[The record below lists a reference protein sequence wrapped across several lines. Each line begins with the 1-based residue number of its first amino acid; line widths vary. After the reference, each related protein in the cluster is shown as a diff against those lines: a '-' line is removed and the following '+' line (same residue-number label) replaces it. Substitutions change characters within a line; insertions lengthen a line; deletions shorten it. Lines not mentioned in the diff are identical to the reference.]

1 MMPQVILHVRMVFL
15 AYVLT
20 QLLMVDSS
28 ISMEQMQKHLRSLH
42 CLYQPNE
49 DPRLVSMQEDG
60 TLTPITLD
68 ELLKPIRTRIPDM
81 MDTQIPTIIE
91 SINAA

>member
-20 QLLMVDSS
+20 QLLMVDN
-28 ISMEQMQKHLRSLH
+28 SMSVGEMQKHLRSLH
-42 CLYQPNE
+42 CLYLPNE
-49 DPRLVSMQEDG
+49 DPELVSRQEDG

-68 ELLKPIRTRIPDM
+68 ELVKPIRTRIPSM
-81 MDTQIPTIIE
+81 IDTQIPTIIE

>member
-1 MMPQVILHVRMVFL
+1 MVFL